1 MSEIETDSLFSQVIG
16 DTKINLSI
24 GAPGPDL
31 LSKLSPMFS
40 EGCSNVLSRGSDS
53 LFQYGPETGTKLY
66 RRELSQFL
74 TSRYGSPVHPDQLIL
89 TTGATN
95 GLHLAVSSLVK
106 RGGLVFVE
114 NPTYFIALDIL
125 KKDLGLEVVPVDMTE
140 DGVDV
145 ESLESKI
152 KSAAGGRKEELED
165 DDGRYWGL
173 YYSIPTFHNPTGV
186 TFSDSVMSR
195 IVEISEKYKVL
206 VICDDVYNLL
216 PHSAEPAVRLKS
228 LDRAGNVISNGTF
241 SKILCPGVR
250 LGWLEAPPRL
260 VSKLEQC
267 GVLLSGGSQNH
278 FMSGL
283 VSDLLQSGAL
293 SANLTSAIQTYTD
306 RMEAA
311 LSVLSQL
318 SSDWRVVNP
327 GGGYFLWLTNLA
339 GADLDKFCCW
349 LEVEKG
355 VSVLRGSKAC
365 PYSYLG
371 QKSGGCCSHS
381 FRLSI
386 AFYEREVIVR
396 ACNIICQA
404 VREYFV

>member
-1 MSEIETDSLFSQVIG
+1 MSEIESDSLFSQVLG
-16 DTKINLSI
+16 DTKLNLSV
-24 GAPGPDL
+24 GAPGPSL

-40 EGCSNVLSRGSDS
+40 EGCSDVLSRSSDS
-53 LFQYGPETGTKLY
+53 LFQYGPETGTKQY
-66 RRELSQFL
+66 RQELSRFL
-74 TSRYGSPVHPDQLIL
+74 SSRYGAPVQPDQLVL

-95 GLHLAVSSLVK
+95 GLHLAVSSLVQQ
-106 RGGLVFVE
+106 GGVVFVE

-125 KKDLGLEVVPVDMTE
+125 KKDLGLEVVPVNMTE

-145 ESLESKI
+145 DSLESKI
-152 KSAAGGRKEELED
+152 QSAAGGRKTELED

-173 YYSIPTFHNPTGV
+173 YYTIPTFHNPTGV
-186 TFSDSVMSR
+186 TFSESVMSR
-195 IVEISEKYKVL
+195 IVEISARYKVL

-216 PHSAEPAVRLKS
+216 PHSTQPAVRLKS
-228 LDRAGNVISNGTF
+228 FDSVGNVISNGTF

-250 LGWLEAPPRL
+250 LGWLEAAPRL

-278 FMSGL
+278 FMSGV
-283 VSDLLQSGAL
+283 VSNLLQSGAL

-306 RMEAA
+306 RMKAA
-311 LSVLSQL
+311 LTVLSQL
-318 SSDWRVVNP
+318 EPDWRVRNP
-327 GGGYFLWLTNLA
+327 GGGYFLWLTNTT
-339 GADLDKFCCW
+339 GADLDDFCSW
-349 LEVEKG
+349 LEREKG
-355 VSVLRGSKAC
+355 VVVLRGSKAC

-371 QKSGGCCSHS
+371 QKSQGSSRAS

-386 AFYEREVIVR
+386 AFYEREHIVT

-404 VREYFV
+404 IREYFV

>member
-74 TSRYGSPVHPDQLIL
+74 SSRYGSPVHPDQLIL

-152 KSAAGGRKEELED
+152 KSAAG
-165 DDGRYWGL
+165 
-173 YYSIPTFHNPTGV
+173 
-186 TFSDSVMSR
+186 
-195 IVEISEKYKVL
+195 
-206 VICDDVYNLL
+206 
-216 PHSAEPAVRLKS
+216 
-228 LDRAGNVISNGTF
+228 
-241 SKILCPGVR
+241 PG
-250 LGWLEAPPRL
+250 
-260 VSKLEQC
+260 
-267 GVLLSGGSQNH
+267 
-278 FMSGL
+278 
-283 VSDLLQSGAL
+283 
-293 SANLTSAIQTYTD
+293 
-306 RMEAA
+306 
-311 LSVLSQL
+311 
-318 SSDWRVVNP
+318 
-327 GGGYFLWLTNLA
+327 
-339 GADLDKFCCW
+339 
-349 LEVEKG
+349 
-355 VSVLRGSKAC
+355 
-365 PYSYLG
+365 
-371 QKSGGCCSHS
+371 
-381 FRLSI
+381 
-386 AFYEREVIVR
+386 
-396 ACNIICQA
+396 
-404 VREYFV
+404 